1 MADDGAQA
9 AQPPHD
15 LAAEKAVLRAMLRTV
30 DAVADIVD
38 VLLGDDFYRP
48 AHELIYNAVIA
59 VYARGE
65 TPDPVTVG
73 AELAKDDQLTK
84 AGGNVYLH
92 TLAHDPAPSGTWVQA
107 ADTVQAMAV
116 LRRLQVATA
125 HIDDLTADATPETVE
140 HIINTA
146 QAEIL
151 AATSRTRSFT
161 APSHPLADI
170 LEGALDEIE
179 SIGSQP
185 GQIAGISTGF
195 EDLDTLTG
203 GLYPGQLVV
212 LAGRTAMGTST
223 LALDLLR
230 CAAIKHNIPAAMFA
244 LESRR
249 IDITLRLLAAEA
261 RVPLH
266 HMRSG
271 TMADDDWVRLAKR
284 MPDISEAPLYLQD
297 DPCTSFTELRARCR
311 RLHRMHDLKL
321 IAVDD
326 VQQLHYGTRP
336 LGSRYEEVSEIARG
350 LKHLAKEL
358 EVPVVAVSTLN
369 RAPEQRADKLPQIS
383 DLRDSGALEDNADL
397 VILLHREDAYEKD
410 SPRAGEADL
419 IVAKHRY
426 GPTATLTVAHQGH
439 YGRFVDLA
447 NP

>member
-1 MADDGAQA
+1 MADDDAQA
-9 AQPPHD
+9 APPPHD
-15 LAAEKAVLRAMLRTV
+15 LTAEKAVLRAMLRTV

-59 VYARGE
+59 VYARNE
-65 TPDPVTVG
+65 TPDPATVG
-73 AELAKDDQLTK
+73 AELAKNDQLTA

-92 TLAHDPAPSGTWVQA
+92 TLASAPQGGGTWEQA
-107 ADTVQAMAV
+107 AETVQAMAV
-116 LRRLQVATA
+116 LRRLRVATA
-125 HIDDLTADATPETVE
+125 HIEDLTTGATADNVD

-161 APSHPLADI
+161 SPSHPLADV

-179 SIGSQP
+179 TIGSRP
-185 GQIAGISTGF
+185 GETVGISTGF
-195 EDLDTLTG
+195 EDLDALTG
-203 GLYPGQLVV
+203 GLYPGQLIVI
-212 LAGRTAMGTST
+212 AGRTAMGTST

-230 CAAIKHNIPAAMFA
+230 CATLKHNLPAALFA

-249 IDITLRLLAAEA
+249 IDITLRLLSAEA
-261 RVPLH
+261 RVPMH

-271 TMADDDWVRLAKR
+271 TMSDDDWVRLARR
-284 MPDISEAPLYLQD
+284 MPEVSEAPLYLQD
-297 DPCTSFTELRARCR
+297 DPCSSFTELRARAR
-311 RLHRMHDLKL
+311 RLHRLNDLKL

-358 EVPVVAVSTLN
+358 EIPVVAVSTLN
-369 RAPEQRADKLPQIS
+369 RAPEQRTDKLPQIN

-426 GPTATLTVAHQGH
+426 GPTATLTVAHQGM
-439 YGRFVDLA
+439 YGRFVDMA
-447 NP
+447 RD